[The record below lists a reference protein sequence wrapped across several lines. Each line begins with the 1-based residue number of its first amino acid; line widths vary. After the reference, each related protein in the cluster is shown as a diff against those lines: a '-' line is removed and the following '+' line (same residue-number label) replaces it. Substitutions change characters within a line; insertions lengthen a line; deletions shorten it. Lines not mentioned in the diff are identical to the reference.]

1 MIRIINRNK
10 GLAIGPFI
18 FPDRKK
24 PIVGVMKDN
33 QVKVYGHFISAD
45 AAEEFMRELAEAITA
60 EKEEKEGRK
69 K

>member
-1 MIRIINRNK
+1 MIRIINRIK

-24 PIVGVMKDN
+24 PIIGVMEGN
-33 QVKVYGHFISAD
+33 QVRVYGHFLSAD

-60 EKEEKEGRK
+60 EKEEKEKAK